1 MILLVHPGKEG
12 LVLVVED
19 TTSNVPV
26 LVATSITKNTETNKQ
41 VLQKIAIPTFTT
53 QDTRTVNLAKRIE
66 LIYSYFFKVNI
77 AFVLVV

>member
-41 VLQKIAIPTFTT
+41 VL
-53 QDTRTVNLAKRIE
+53 
-66 LIYSYFFKVNI
+66 
-77 AFVLVV
+77 